1 MNEDGWLNLT
11 DQGKSPPV
19 PDVCNPT
26 ILGRAGT
33 GAVLSLDAIGLQ
45 DTYLISN
52 PTSNTDTSNISSSF
66 FQFKNIQHTN
76 FTKYSTSVEFT
87 SDGSPN
93 WPFGQVYRI
102 SLKPKEMGDILHNV
116 YLKCTLPPIPQIV
129 TKHQYCNDIGWAI
142 IKEIQLSL
150 DDTILEIIK
159 CDWNVLYTELH
170 YTKEEKE
177 IIKEMINVDP
187 INGGNLYIPL
197 NFFFNRRHSSS
208 YTGNSLIRGDNIFK
222 PGLLTCAAHKHR
234 QIILTFTFNPI
245 SFFTS
250 APSVSM
256 SNVYLVTDEII
267 LEDRERQ
274 FLQNNTQKNMVS
286 FARNDPITPI
296 KGTPFTHSLTPN
308 ISVKTLHWFA
318 RNSVYEDTSNSY
330 YFNNRF
336 NFTNRDYQLPFST
349 TNTMQQQESNNPI
362 ISQSIIYLNGVA
374 LLGLA
379 KPTTVRDIRDGSYYY
394 KFIQP
399 SNHSLTVPTKN
410 IYTYSFCVKPRDP
423 QPSGSLDFSQMN
435 STTTFI
441 TGSLYTYASTSI
453 NWNFYVFYTG
463 YNQITY
469 SNGLVSLDF
478 GW

>member
-11 DQGKSPPV
+11 DQGKSTPP
-19 PDVCNPT
+19 PDKCNPS
-26 ILGRAGT
+26 ILGKAGT

-45 DTYLISN
+45 DTFLISN

-66 FQFKNIQHTN
+66 FQFTNIQHTN
-76 FTKYSTSVEFT
+76 FTKYSTSVKFT
-87 SDGSPN
+87 SDGSTN
-93 WPFGQVYRI
+93 WPFGQVYNI
-102 SLKPKEMGDILHNV
+102 SLRPKEMGDILHNM
-116 YLKCTLPPIPQIV
+116 YLKCTLPPLPHP
-129 TKHQYCNDIGWAI
+129 HQYCTNIGWSI
-142 IKEIQLSL
+142 IKEVQLSL
-150 DDTILEIIK
+150 DDVILEIIK

-170 YTKEEKE
+170 YTVEERE
-177 IIKEMINVDP
+177 IIAQMINVDP

-208 YTGNSLIRGDNIFK
+208 YTGNPLVHENIFK

-234 QIILTFTFNPI
+234 NIILTFTFNPI
-245 SFFTS
+245 TFFTTAS
-250 APSVSM
+250 TVSL

-267 LEDRERQ
+267 LDDRERQ

-286 FARNDPITPI
+286 FARNDPMTPI
-296 KGTPFTHSLTPN
+296 KGTPFTHNLTPN

-318 RNSVYEDTSNSY
+318 RNAEYEDTSNSY

-336 NFTNRDYQLPFST
+336 NFTHKDYDLPFSA
-349 TNTMQQQESNNPI
+349 TNTMQQQESNNPV

-374 LLGLA
+374 LLGLS
-379 KPTTVRDIRDGSYYY
+379 KPTTVRNIRDGSYYY
-394 KFIQP
+394 KFTQP
-399 SNHSLTVPTKN
+399 FNHFLTVPSKN

-423 QPSGSLDFSQMN
+423 QPSGSLDFSQMD
-435 STTTFI
+435 STTTFL
-441 TGSLYTYASTSI
+441 TGSLYSFASSKKT
-453 NWNFYVFYTG
+453 WNFYVYYTG

-469 SNGLVSLDF
+469 SNGLASLDF